1 MGDER
6 SQALVNVNAAAS
18 DSDVAAEGSGAAD
31 DSQPPR
37 EAWSTRVSFL
47 LAAIGSAIGT
57 GNVWRFPYLCFAYGG
72 GGFLI
77 PYFCSLFI
85 LGIPLMLLELALGQF
100 RQRGFVEC
108 MVEVHVGL
116 SGLAW
121 ATVINSFLSCTF
133 YNVIMAWSLVYLVNS
148 FSLPWVDPSDI
159 PSKVAFAETGCGCS
173 DIIADSCQCDEW
185 MIDPA
190 TFTTDACSS
199 LLKVNQTIV
208 TVCDSGLVEAGYC
221 VADEVGTTYY
231 ANKMDEFSQAEAA
244 SFKRHGMHRLDIGR
258 TSPAESYFY
267 DTVLR
272 KSADITVGYSIQFT
286 TLFALALIWVGVY
299 FCIYKGVESAGLV
312 VYLTVPLPV
321 LILFILVLRGIT
333 LDDAIIGLRAFITP
347 DFSVLWDPTIWQ
359 TAVSQIFFSISAA
372 MGIMTS
378 YASHN
383 PKHQDVVSDAIII
396 CLANS
401 FFSMTAG
408 KFFTMTAGGVHQ
420 SFC

>member
-1 MGDER
+1 
-6 SQALVNVNAAAS
+6 
-18 DSDVAAEGSGAAD
+18 
-31 DSQPPR
+31 
-37 EAWSTRVSFL
+37 
-47 LAAIGSAIGT
+47 
-57 GNVWRFPYLCFAYGG
+57 
-72 GGFLI
+72 
-77 PYFCSLFI
+77 
-85 LGIPLMLLELALGQF
+85 
-100 RQRGFVEC
+100 
-108 MVEVHVGL
+108 
-116 SGLAW
+116 
-121 ATVINSFLSCTF
+121 
-133 YNVIMAWSLVYLVNS
+133 
-148 FSLPWVDPSDI
+148 
-159 PSKVAFAETGCGCS
+159 
-173 DIIADSCQCDEW
+173 